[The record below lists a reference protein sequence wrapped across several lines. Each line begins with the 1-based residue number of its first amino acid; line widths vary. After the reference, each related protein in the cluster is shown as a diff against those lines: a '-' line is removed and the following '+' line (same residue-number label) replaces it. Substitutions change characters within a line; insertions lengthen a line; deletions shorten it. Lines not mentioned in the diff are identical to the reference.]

1 MTSQL
6 IQLIPLAGLTTLAFW
21 RPTWLKGILFALAG
35 SDSLI
40 VGLTWRQTFNTPAG
54 LGTAVILIGF
64 FVFMWACFVKVVIA
78 RRQPDVEDTEDD

>member
-1 MTSQL
+1 MISQL

-40 VGLTWRQTFNTPAG
+40 VGLTWRQSFPTAAG
-54 LGTAVILIGF
+54 LGTSVVLIAL
-64 FVFMWACFVKVVIA
+64 FVFMWACFIKILLTP
-78 RRQPDVEDTEDD
+78 RRDVDVEDADD